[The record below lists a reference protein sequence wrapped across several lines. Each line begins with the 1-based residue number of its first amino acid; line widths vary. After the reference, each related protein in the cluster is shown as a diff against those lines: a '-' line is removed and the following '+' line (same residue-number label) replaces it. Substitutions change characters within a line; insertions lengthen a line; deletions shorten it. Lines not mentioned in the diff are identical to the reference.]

1 MHGQIKRRD
10 VEWER
15 ASCRG
20 LDTNLFYLM
29 RTDLLEEGLGYN
41 NLRRICFECP
51 IMKECLQIGT
61 SLERYG
67 FWGGLSEEERTA
79 IYENRDGK
87 IIYRLKRDLQLL
99 GMRYQPI
106 ADIVLSVKRVFG
118 EFDYTGRMIIERPT
132 KSGAADTTTH
142 GNIF

>member
-87 IIYRLKRDLQLL
+87 IIYRLKRDLQML
-99 GMRYQPI
+99 GIRYQPI

-118 EFDYTGRMIIERPT
+118 EFDYTGRMLIERPD
-132 KSGAADTTTH
+132 KSG
-142 GNIF
+142 

>member
-1 MHGQIKRRD
+1 MSSQIKRTQ

-20 LDTNLFYLM
+20 LDTEMFYKM
-29 RTDLLEEGLGYN
+29 RTELLEDGLGYN

-51 IMKECLQIGT
+51 IQRECLQIGT

-87 IIYRLKRDLQLL
+87 VMFRLKRDLQLI
-99 GMRYQPI
+99 GMKYQPI
-106 ADIVLSVKRVFG
+106 AEVVLSVKRVYG
-118 EFDYTGRMIIERPT
+118 LFDYTERMKIERPIDARAT
-132 KSGAADTTTH
+132 DTTID
-142 GNIF
+142 GDIF

>member
-15 ASCRG
+15 GSCRG
-20 LDTNLFYLM
+20 LDTELFYKM
-29 RTDLLEEGLGYN
+29 RTELLEDGLGYN

-79 IYENRDGK
+79 IYENREGK
-87 IIYRLKRDLQLL
+87 IIYRLKRDLQML
-99 GMRYQPI
+99 GIRYQPL

-118 EFDYTGRMIIERPT
+118 EFDYTGRMIIERPD
-132 KSGAADTTTH
+132 KSGQADTRPDE
-142 GNIF
+142 NIF